1 LRAHL
6 AGDPDYLLR
15 HPATVAWARRH
26 PGINLAT
33 WTRGIDHHF
42 TTGGRAVSIR
52 LERDPLEVLK
62 LGTYVGSCLGLG
74 GSFACSAAAVVL
86 DINKQVLYARDDR
99 NAVLARQLVAI
110 SDDEQLVPFS
120 VYPLSTPPGL
130 LRAFREVDRQLAA
143 ALAIEQ
149 VSADQRYSIENILSQ
164 EWWDDGAWPNDR
176 DATDD
181 GANVR
186 LP

>member
-1 LRAHL
+1 
-6 AGDPDYLLR
+6 
-15 HPATVAWARRH
+15 
-26 PGINLAT
+26 
-33 WTRGIDHHF
+33 
-42 TTGGRAVSIR
+42 
-52 LERDPLEVLK
+52 LK

-99 NAVLARQLVAI
+99 STVLARQLVAI
-110 SDDEQLVPFS
+110 SDDDRLVPFS
-120 VYPLSTPPGL
+120 VYPSSTPPAL

-149 VSADQRYSIENILSQ
+149 IGADQHYGIENILSQ

-176 DATDD
+176 DTPD
-181 GANVR
+181 GGQTPRALIPRSCSVGTR
-186 LP
+186 